1 MDSPNGWLTPIF
13 LAKIPSNGYLR
24 GNEKAPMPLT
34 ILLIDDHQLFRNGLE
49 MLIQSEWA
57 DAQIFHADS
66 MEAVWH
72 SDTPRPDVVLLDVK
86 LQGLNGLESIK
97 LLHLRWPK
105 LPIIMISSDISSATV
120 KQSIDK
126 GAAGFVSKASNSE
139 AIFSAIRAA
148 LDPTTPAGDQMAD
161 AARDLALDSNPL
173 TVRQVEVLAFLNQGL
188 TNKAIAKKLFI
199 SENTVRGHVQLLL
212 TALKAASR
220 SEAVFNARKLGLI
233 D

>member
-1 MDSPNGWLTPIF
+1 MATFGKTL
-13 LAKIPSNGYLR
+13 KV
-24 GNEKAPMPLT
+24 PMPLT
-34 ILLIDDHQLFRNGLE
+34 VLLIDDHQLFRSGLE
-49 MLIQSEWA
+49 MLIQSEWQ

-105 LPIIMISSDISSATV
+105 LPIIMISSDNSSATV
-120 KQSIDK
+120 QQSIDK
-126 GAAGFVSKASNSE
+126 GAVGFVSKASNSKTIFA
-139 AIFSAIRAA
+139 AIHAA
-148 LDPTTPAGDQMAD
+148 LHPAD
-161 AARDLALDSNPL
+161 ATAVNTADATRDSALDSTPL
-173 TVRQVEVLAFLNQGL
+173 TVRQVEVLTFLNQGL

-212 TALKAASR
+212 MALKATSR